1 MKKFRSKWLRVAVE
15 GATTD
20 KREIKRSWLEQ
31 AAKNFSQNTYGARI
45 WLEHFRSLLPD
56 SPFKAYGDVVALKT
70 EEVEISGQKKLAL
83 YAQLEPTSELI
94 ALNKAKQKI
103 YTSIEIDE
111 NFADSGEA
119 YMVGLAVTD
128 SPASLGTDVLAF
140 SAQKPEASPFRSRH
154 YSETSMFSEAIEA
167 NLEFEEV
174 TDQVGLFGNLKT
186 AISDLISKGKDK
198 EGRDATSFKELGEA
212 LEGLVTFATQQ
223 QEHAVK
229 ADTAIAN
236 LTKAVETITTD
247 FAALKDQLGKTQ
259 DLSQKQR
266 PPVTGDKQHVVTD
279 C

>member
-31 AAKNFSQNTYGARI
+31 AAKNFNQATYGARI
-45 WLEHFRSLLPD
+45 WLEHYRSLLPD

-70 EEVEISGQKKLAL
+70 EEVEIAGVKKLAL
-83 YAQLEPTSELI
+83 FAQLEPSNELI

-119 YMVGLAVTD
+119 YMVGIAVTD

-140 SAQKPEASPFRSRH
+140 SAEKPESSPFRDRH
-154 YSETSMFSEAIEA
+154 YSATSMFTEAIEA

-174 TDQVGLFGNLKT
+174 ADQVGLFSSLKT
-186 AISDLISKGKDK
+186 AISDLVNKGKDK
-198 EGRDATSFKELGEA
+198 DGRDATSFKELGEA

-223 QEHAVK
+223 QERATK
-229 ADTAIAN
+229 TDAA
-236 LTKAVETITTD
+236 LTSLTQKLEQITTD
-247 FAALKDQLGKTQ
+247 FTALKDQLGTTQ
-259 DLSQKQR
+259 DLSQRQR

>member
-20 KREIKRSWLEQ
+20 KRVIKRSWLEQ

-56 SPFKAYGDVVALKT
+56 GPFKAYGDVVALKT

-174 TDQVGLFGNLKT
+174 TDQVGLFGSLKT

-236 LTKAVETITTD
+236 LKKAVETITTD

>member
-174 TDQVGLFGNLKT
+174 TDQVGLFGSLKT

-247 FAALKDQLGKTQ
+247 FVALKDQLGKTQ

>member
-20 KREIKRSWLEQ
+20 KRVIKRSWLEQ

-56 SPFKAYGDVVALKT
+56 GPFKAYGDVVALKT

-83 YAQLEPTSELI
+83 YAQLEPTSELL

-103 YTSIEIDE
+103 YTSIELDE

-140 SAQKPEASPFRSRH
+140 SAQKPEASPFRGRH

-167 NLEFEEV
+167 DLEFEEV
-174 TDQVGLFGNLKT
+174 TDQVGLFGSLKT

-236 LTKAVETITTD
+236 LTKAVETITTN
-247 FAALKDQLGKTQ
+247 FAALKEQLGKTQ

-266 PPVTGDKQHVVTD
+266 PPVTGDKQRVVTD

>member
-20 KREIKRSWLEQ
+20 KRVIKRSWLEQ

-56 SPFKAYGDVVALKT
+56 GPFKAYGDVVALKT

-83 YAQLEPTSELI
+83 YAQLEPTSELL

-103 YTSIEIDE
+103 YTSIELDE

-128 SPASLGTDVLAF
+128 SPASLGTDVLTF
-140 SAQKPEASPFRSRH
+140 SAQKPEASPFSGRH

-167 NLEFEEV
+167 DLEFEEV
-174 TDQVGLFGNLKT
+174 TDQVGLFGSLKT

-247 FAALKDQLGKTQ
+247 FAALKEQLGKTQ

-266 PPVTGDKQHVVTD
+266 PPVTGDKQRVVTD

>member
-20 KREIKRSWLEQ
+20 KRVIKRSWLEQ

-56 SPFKAYGDVVALKT
+56 GPFKAYGDVVALKT

-83 YAQLEPTSELI
+83 YAQLEPTSELL

-103 YTSIEIDE
+103 YTSIELDE

-140 SAQKPEASPFRSRH
+140 SAQKPEASPFRGRH

-167 NLEFEEV
+167 DLEFEEV
-174 TDQVGLFGNLKT
+174 TDQVGLFGSLKT

-247 FAALKDQLGKTQ
+247 FAALKEQLGKTQ

-266 PPVTGDKQHVVTD
+266 PPVTGDKQRVVTD